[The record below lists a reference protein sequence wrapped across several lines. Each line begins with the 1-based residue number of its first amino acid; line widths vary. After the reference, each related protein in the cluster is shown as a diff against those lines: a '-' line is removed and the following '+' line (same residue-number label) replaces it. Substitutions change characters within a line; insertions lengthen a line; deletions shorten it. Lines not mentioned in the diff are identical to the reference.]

1 MADKILIEYE
11 VELGK
16 IKAQMAELQ
25 SQMKETEK
33 AGKDSAKGVT
43 DEFAK
48 TESQAKSLK
57 AQLRE
62 LKAQLA
68 VATDPKEIE
77 RLARAAGTLTD
88 QIQDATEAAR
98 TFASESKFEQIG
110 TAIGGIGQKLLSLD
124 FRGALQQ
131 SRLLVSISRSLT
143 FKETLLGLKD
153 LGKTIMNIG
162 SALLTNPLFLIGGA
176 VALIYMNWDKLKS
189 LFSESEKELT
199 KLNDAYEEQKR
210 ITAAIVQESDR
221 KVKLLE
227 AEGASL
233 KEIYLERLK
242 GLDAQIAEAKALYR
256 LNSAKLIAAQS
267 NDTLYESYLRI
278 NFQLSKAFGLTK
290 AATLAEAALNVE
302 KNKNSKEAIDAQ
314 KKAEEDLLN
323 LTNEVNLL
331 RINYDKKTNETIAAN
346 AKKLAEYEKVLR
358 DLRTQNIA
366 DNYERERQLLEN
378 KFSDEIAKYKGQN
391 EIISELEKA
400 KNFELAELNNKYNKV
415 QIQNVDKLISYL
427 NESRTGEVET
437 QMVLKDMSI
446 GLTTEKTKEEIE
458 LERQKAEEV
467 KRIQSELFGF
477 SSRLIGDIANIRQN
491 QISSEI
497 NMLDEQYSTQKEN
510 LKSAF
515 ESQLIS
521 REEYD
526 KQVADLDKKASEEK
540 AKLQREAFIAQKN
553 ASYIQAAISTAQGI
567 ANALTVQPATLVP
580 FYLALAAATGAAQLA
595 VIASQPVPKFA
606 KGGEIG
612 GRLHSE
618 GGTLIEAEKG
628 EYVINRKSTMQN
640 KEMLAAINKGLAD
653 KYIFENYIS
662 PALRHQ
668 TKEFENSKNK
678 SFADNIASSMIFN
691 SGQFKD
697 TNIIEALRTN
707 RISEKENFNKL
718 ISAIKSG
725 NKNIRDIV

>member
-1 MADKILIEYE
+1 MAEKILIEYE

-16 IKAQMAELQ
+16 VKAQMVELQ
-25 SQMKETEK
+25 TQMKETEK

-43 DEFAK
+43 NEFAK
-48 TESQAKSLK
+48 TETQAKSLK

-68 VATDPKEIE
+68 SATDPKEVE
-77 RLARAAGTLTD
+77 RLAKAAGKLTD
-88 QIQDATEAAR
+88 QIQDATEAAKV
-98 TFASESKFEQIG
+98 FASESKFEQVG
-110 TAIGGIGQKLLSLD
+110 TAIGGIGRKLLSLD
-124 FRGALQQ
+124 FKGALDQ
-131 SRLLVSISRSLT
+131 SRLLLSVSQTIT
-143 FKETLLGLKD
+143 FKEALTGVKD
-153 LGKTIMNIG
+153 LFSTITNLGK
-162 SALLTNPLFLIGGA
+162 SLVTNPLFLLGTVVYAAISA
-176 VALIYMNWDKLKS
+176 FNSFSEATQRLTQFQNDNADALKRVKDETNGIISATDQLQIQYDVQQKKITQTEGKRLEARKKYDSEILKVTQK
-189 LFSESEKELT
+189 FESEKKAVE
-199 KLNDAYEEQKR
+199 
-210 ITAAIVQESDR
+210 DR
-221 KVKLLE
+221 YVKLREEDGFRASKNLVE
-227 AEGASL
+227 AFGVELDETEEKNKALKALNEEEARAKKALVEQYSISL
-233 KEIYLERLK
+233 KLSYGEELIAAKEKNKEIKKES
-242 GLDAQIAEAKALYR
+242 KALY
-256 LNSAKLIAAQS
+256 
-267 NDTLYESYLRI
+267 D
-278 NFQLSKAFGLTK
+278 
-290 AATLAEAALNVE
+290 
-302 KNKNSKEAIDAQ
+302 
-314 KKAEEDLLN
+314 
-323 LTNEVNLL
+323 
-331 RINYDKKTNETIAAN
+331 
-346 AKKLAEYEKVLR
+346 YEKILR
-358 DLRTQNIA
+358 DLRVQNIA
-366 DNYERERQLLEN
+366 DNYEREKAIIEN
-378 KFSDEIAKYKGQN
+378 KFADEQLKYKGQN
-391 EIISELEKA
+391 DIVVELEKS
-400 KNFELAELNNKYNKV
+400 KNFELAELNSKYNKT
-415 QIQNVDKLISYL
+415 QIQNVDKLIGYL

-458 LERQKAEEV
+458 LERQKAEEI

-497 NMLDEQYSTQKEN
+497 NMLDEQYSTQRDN
-510 LKSAF
+510 IQASF

-628 EYVINRKSTMQN
+628 EYVINRKSSMQN
-640 KEMLAAINKGLAD
+640 REMLTAINKGLAD
-653 KYIFENYIS
+653 KYIFENYIA

-678 SFADNIASSMIFN
+678 SFADSIASSMILN

-697 TNIIEALRTN
+697 TNIIDALKTN
-707 RISEKENFNKL
+707 RMSEKENFNKL

-725 NKNIRDIV
+725 SKNIRDIV